1 MDSGGSKDAW
11 KPSVKN
17 LTQSPTSMDNITMN
31 KQITVTS
38 SAKGV
43 ENAKKRLRAF
53 SIQKKTPLTPVV
65 TPKPS
70 GSGNTMVLIGKL
82 SSVKVTPKAEDQ
94 EPKQKQPKPP
104 KPGAVR
110 KALQDSYTELQ
121 RRTLADIEDM
131 KRKMELVDL
140 GIPLGLICP
149 TSTSEKAMP
158 TKAMPPIK
166 SFIDPAKVDEL
177 IREAKKAKME
187 GREFKFDYQKLLP
200 GYDNP
205 FQNKKKEEEK
215 EKEKKASDSR
225 KNSDRR
231 KSDKYSSKRYSEYR
245 KEDKFRDRD
254 RSRQKDREKGSE
266 YKSATKKESE
276 KTAEKETDVNLS
288 DYLVCDS
295 WSLDNDEKTNSSS
308 PKFDDK
314 SDSQSSSLPET
325 KNYREPSD
333 IVKTNR
339 AKKNELIKNSII
351 DKPPLKLQP
360 VMDSFKYEIDD
371 NEEEVLDI
379 FDADS
384 NIEKFAKV
392 KPKKLALYDSPV
404 KKCLDLDDSSRDLS
418 LDGIN
423 DDTFLES
430 VINEIKVSELSDDSQ
445 DKGLVEYDIS
455 PVKDDDTP
463 KTSKSVTPEL
473 DSKMDRKQSDY
484 SDGYRSSESGYK
496 TSDTTESGYK
506 SETEFRLSIEKEL
519 DDALNASKMSKA
531 TVDSLEAWSF
541 VLKICQPLLFRHDRN
556 KCYKETRTDP
566 KLWWTTNPRGCPC
579 VKDRSVVYEELE
591 MCKMSLVDRVYGC
604 DQISDEPFPKC
615 RNWYP
620 ASGACLVEGR
630 RLQPSSE
637 WEGEDSQ
644 QPELSLDREYQRFM
658 EAVWPEVMDSKKE
671 ASRSTTPVQENRKKR
686 KEESVEKKEDEKKAK
701 KIKLSSEGWSQE
713 SEVEEED
720 KNKKMKKV
728 KPRKRKHSTSV
739 SSSPS
744 DSEEDSK
751 KKKKALKKKALKK
764 VKSKSAKRRRM
775 GKKLLKK
782 LKEKQKKSK
791 KMKERDLSDDDDD
804 SDSDKK
810 ERKSKKKKQEKA
822 KKKDKKKK
830 KAKVRSSSSD
840 SSSSDSSS
848 ESSDS
853 DRRKR
858 SKKKNHDKSK
868 KKTKKSDT
876 KEELFDVNILN
887 NIKTEKITDDEGPKL
902 MEFSPRRQKPREII
916 NVKELQNDFVG
927 NNMIIKKEVEDKQAQ
942 SEVKSIEDEEVKE
955 KESEKDNVQIEI
967 EGENEVVVEK
977 EKEASNEVD
986 SELHLVEEDSQNSSV
1001 EKAKDTTKESGEES
1015 EGEMSMDYEMDTK
1028 QEPEEKEV
1036 EKSPNKSIEAEVT
1049 PEEIVKTPVD
1059 DASQCSS
1066 QESICSVKEVGRYA
1080 GGKEESPRDALGY
1093 ELYEQLALAHQHHV
1107 ALRPLSPVEGGVSR
1121 IETVV
1126 RARCGEIK
1134 CDWRAGAEPAPP
1146 APRPSR
1152 WGLKPGEV
1160 NIVLTGGEPVYR
1172 IQSLANR
1179 TDGTPISYDEAYMD
1193 TYGASDRLQ
1202 YGDCFSS
1209 ETEPATFTEVTLQEA
1224 TEPEEQK
1231 EEHKS
1236 TLDDRINQALRD
1248 TVLGDVAKE
1257 LDTVEADKEEEKGIL
1272 LNRSAGVGVGKR
1284 VRFADGYA
1292 PGQDS
1297 DTEPPPKRRRAR
1309 RYGCAWPCPA
1319 SHPDHVSLWDAL
1331 PPPPPPPGSPPRP
1344 RPRPQGALPLPLAG
1358 FMPPEPPPGL
1368 IALH

>member
-1 MDSGGSKDAW
+1 MDSGGSKDPG
-11 KPSVKN
+11 KPGFKKLS
-17 LTQSPTSMDNITMN
+17 QSPINMDNTTAN

-53 SIQKKTPLTPVV
+53 SIQKKTPLSPVIA
-65 TPKPS
+65 PKPS

-82 SSVKVTPKAEDQ
+82 SSVKVTPKPEDQ
-94 EPKQKQPKPP
+94 DTKQKPPKPP
-104 KPGAVR
+104 KPGTVR

-131 KRKMELVDL
+131 KRKMELVEL

-187 GREFKFDYQKLLP
+187 GRPFKFDYQKLLP

-205 FQNKKKEEEK
+205 FLNKKKEEEK
-215 EKEKKASDSR
+215 EKEKKASDR
-225 KNSDRR
+225 KNADKR

-245 KEDKFRDRD
+245 KEDKF
-254 RSRQKDREKGSE
+254 KDREKSRMKDKEKREKVSE
-266 YKSATKKESE
+266 HKPTTSTSKESE
-276 KTAEKETDVNLS
+276 KTAEKETDVILS

-295 WSLDNDEKTNSSS
+295 WSLDNDDKTSTSS

-314 SDSQSSSLPET
+314 SDSQSSSLPEI

-333 IVKTNR
+333 IVKANR

-351 DKPPLKLQP
+351 DKQSIKLQP

-392 KPKKLALYDSPV
+392 KTKKLSLYDSPI

-430 VINEIKVSELSDDSQ
+430 VINEIKVGELSDDSQ

-473 DSKMDRKQSDY
+473 VSKKDRKQSDY

-531 TVDSLEAWSF
+531 TVDSLDTWSF

-566 KLWWTTNPRGCPC
+566 KLWWTTNPRGCSC

-658 EAVWPEVMDSKKE
+658 EAVWPEMDSKKE
-671 ASRSTTPVQENRKKR
+671 VSRSTTPVQENRKKR
-686 KEESVEKKEDEKKAK
+686 KEGSEEKKEQEKKAK

-720 KNKKMKKV
+720 KSKKMKKD

-751 KKKKALKKKALKK
+751 KKKKSLKKKALKK
-764 VKSKSAKRRRM
+764 VKSKSAKRRKM

-782 LKEKQKKSK
+782 LKEKQKKTK
-791 KMKERDLSDDDDD
+791 KMKERDVSDDD
-804 SDSDKK
+804 SESDKK
-810 ERKSKKKKQEKA
+810 ERKVKKKKQEKA

-830 KAKVRSSSSD
+830 KAKVKSSSSE
-840 SSSSDSSS
+840 SSSSESSS

-858 SKKKNHDKSK
+858 SKKKSHDKSK
-868 KKTKKSDT
+868 KKTKKSET

-887 NIKTEKITDDEGPKL
+887 NIKTEKTTDDEGQKL

-927 NNMIIKKEVEDKQAQ
+927 NNMIIKKEVEDKKAQ
-942 SEVKSIEDEEVKE
+942 DEIKSVEEIEEVKE
-955 KESEKDNVQIEI
+955 KESEINVQSEI
-967 EGENEVVVEK
+967 EREKEVVVEE
-977 EKEASNEVD
+977 EKETSNEAE
-986 SELHLVEEDSQNSSV
+986 SELNLMEEDSQNSSV
-1001 EKAKDTTKESGEES
+1001 EKPKDIKEP
-1015 EGEMSMDYEMDTK
+1015 
-1028 QEPEEKEV
+1028 QEKETD
-1036 EKSPNKSIEAEVT
+1036 KSPNKSIEADLT
-1049 PEEIVKTPVD
+1049 PEEPVKTPVD
-1059 DASQCSS
+1059 ETSQCSS

-1080 GGKEESPRDALGY
+1080 GGKEESPPGENNY
-1093 ELYEQLALAHQHHV
+1093 EMYEQLALAHQHHV

-1126 RARCGEIK
+1126 RGRCGEIK
-1134 CDWRAGAEPAPP
+1134 CDWRAGAEPAP
-1146 APRPSR
+1146 APPSRPSR

-1179 TDGTPISYDEAYMD
+1179 TDNTPISYDEAYMD

-1202 YGDCFSS
+1202 YGDCFSTG
-1209 ETEPATFTEVTLQEA
+1209 TEPATFSEVTPQE
-1224 TEPEEQK
+1224 TEPEEREERK
-1231 EEHKS
+1231 EGQRS

-1257 LDTVEADKEEEKGIL
+1257 LDTAEADKEEEKGIL
-1272 LNRSAGVGVGKR
+1272 NRSVGVAKR

-1297 DTEPPPKRRRAR
+1297 DTEPPPKRRRPR
-1309 RYGCAWPCPA
+1309 RFGCAWPCPA

-1344 RPRPQGALPLPLAG
+1344 TEPALSLPLAG